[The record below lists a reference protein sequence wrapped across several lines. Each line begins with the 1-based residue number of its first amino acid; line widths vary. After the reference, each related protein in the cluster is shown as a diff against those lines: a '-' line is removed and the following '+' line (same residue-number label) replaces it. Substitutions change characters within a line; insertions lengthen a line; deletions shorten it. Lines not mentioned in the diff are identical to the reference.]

1 MANGIDEEYWLKTM
15 QTPSYH
21 TWCGLAFE
29 RICLLHTK
37 QIKSSIGIS
46 GILAN
51 LYSWFVKKKEEHPG
65 VQIDLIIDRAD
76 NIINLC
82 EMKYAPEGYRL
93 TKNELNKIKNRISI
107 FKLYIPRNKV
117 AQPVLITSNGVIPND
132 NSFEIPLQVTG
143 DQLFQP

>member
-1 MANGIDEEYWLKTM
+1 
-15 QTPSYH
+15 
-21 TWCGLAFE
+21 
-29 RICLLHTK
+29 
-37 QIKSSIGIS
+37 
-46 GILAN
+46 
-51 LYSWFVKKKEEHPG
+51 
-65 VQIDLIIDRAD
+65 
-76 NIINLC
+76 
-82 EMKYAPEGYRL
+82 MKYAPEGYRL